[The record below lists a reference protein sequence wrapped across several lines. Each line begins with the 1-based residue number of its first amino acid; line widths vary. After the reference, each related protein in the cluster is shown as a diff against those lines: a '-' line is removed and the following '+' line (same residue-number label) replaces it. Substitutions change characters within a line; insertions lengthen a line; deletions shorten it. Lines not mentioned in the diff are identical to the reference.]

1 MPQISTHDLS
11 IHYEESGKGIPVI
24 LVHGHPFDA
33 SMWSPQLAGSFSGFG
48 LLAPEIRNF
57 GRTTSS
63 SDAQNFATYAQDIL
77 HFADALALEKFV
89 IIGLSMGGQI
99 ALEVATSAPER
110 VLGLGLAD
118 TFAQLDTPEKKA
130 WRYTLADRIDSEG
143 LQKYAVEVLPKMLC
157 PRTIADNP
165 RLASEVLSMMQRC
178 PIHGAAVAL
187 RVRAERKDYVPLL
200 PSLNLPTLIVVGA
213 EDAFTPVSDAELMK
227 QSIRNSKLIIVEDA
241 GHMPNMERPIEFN
254 HALRDFLLSL
264 GTIA

>member
-1 MPQISTHDLS
+1 
-11 IHYEESGKGIPVI
+11 
-24 LVHGHPFDA
+24 
-33 SMWSPQLAGSFSGFG
+33 
-48 LLAPEIRNF
+48 
-57 GRTTSS
+57 
-63 SDAQNFATYAQDIL
+63 
-77 HFADALALEKFV
+77 
-89 IIGLSMGGQI
+89 MGGQI

-157 PRTIADNP
+157 PRTIAENP
-165 RLASEVLSMMQRC
+165 RLASDVLSMIQCC
-178 PIHGAAVAL
+178 PSRGAAVAL
-187 RVRAERKDYVPLL
+187 RVRAERKDYLPLL

-213 EDAFTPVSDAELMK
+213 EDAFTPVSDAERMK

-241 GHMPNMERPIEFN
+241 GHMPNMEKPVEFN
-254 HALRDFLLSL
+254 QALGNFLLSL

>member
-33 SMWSPQLAGSFSGFG
+33 SMWSPQLADSFPGFR

-63 SDAQNFATYAQDIL
+63 TQARDFSTYALDVL

-89 IIGLSMGGQI
+89 VIGLSMGGQI
-99 ALEVATSAPER
+99 ALEVAISAPER
-110 VLGLGLAD
+110 VLGLVLAD

-165 RLASEVLSMMQRC
+165 RLASEVISMMQRS
-178 PIHGAAVAL
+178 PPHGAAVAL
-187 RVRAERKDYVPLL
+187 RVRAERKDYLPLL
-200 PSLNLPTLIVVGA
+200 PSLNMPTLIVVGA

-227 QSIRNSKLIIVEDA
+227 QNILNSKLIIVEDA
-241 GHMPNMERPIEFN
+241 GHISNMEKPVEFN
-254 HALRDFLLSL
+254 RALGNFLLSL
-264 GTIA
+264 GR